1 MSTNP
6 VGTRLYVWST
16 IRLGLQVIR
25 KKAITI
31 IVIAVIA
38 RFIASQLASGINDFS
53 ETAFGLELTSYLGTF
68 VFLTSMLLMWLAVV
82 PMVIRTIESP
92 AESTDGTFLDTTWS
106 AAISHLQGFTPRL
119 LIRSVGL
126 YSVNILLGICLVGP
140 LLVAEYSSSIEFLI
154 VGFSIAIFAFWLSL
168 RWTVAFP
175 ALVMEDL
182 SIRQSLGRSWQR
194 TKSQTLRVLWLTVL
208 LSTMTLVLSGLLGG
222 IVGLVFGLTSDIQNY
237 SEKRVLM
244 IGLALGQTIAL
255 VVYAPII
262 TACYYKLSGT
272 LRK

>member
-1 MSTNP
+1 MSETP
-6 VGTRLYVWST
+6 VSTRLQVWST

-53 ETAFGLELTSYLGTF
+53 ETTFDLELTPYMGTF

-82 PMVIRTIESP
+82 PMVIRTIESRT
-92 AESTDGTFLDTTWS
+92 ESTDGTFLDTTWS
-106 AAISHLQGFTPRL
+106 AAIAHLQGFTPRL

-126 YSVNILLGICLVGP
+126 YLVNILLGICLVVP
-140 LLVAEYSSSIEFLI
+140 LLVAEFSSSIEFLI
-154 VGFSIAIFAFWLSL
+154 VGLAIAIFAFWLSL

-182 SIRQSLGRSWQR
+182 PIGQSLGRSWHL

-208 LSTMTLVLSGLLGG
+208 LSTITLVVSALLGG
-222 IVGLVFGLTSDIQNY
+222 IVGLVFGLISEIQNY
-237 SEKRVLM
+237 SDDGVLM
-244 IGLALGQTIAL
+244 IGLALGQIIAL
-255 VVYAPII
+255 VVYAPIV
-262 TACYYKLSGT
+262 TACYYSLSRT
-272 LRK
+272 PSD